1 MWVRDANNRSEPIP
15 QQHRSNLFV
24 HTLRTPASRERAAVF
39 TVEPASLL
47 DAGTHR
53 GDYPSSNGAILKLYF
68 AAAASRSATSS

>member
-24 HTLRTPASRERAAVF
+24 HTLRTPASRESRGVHRRA
-39 TVEPASLL
+39 TSLL

-53 GDYPSSNGAILKLYF
+53 GDYPSSNGASLMLYF